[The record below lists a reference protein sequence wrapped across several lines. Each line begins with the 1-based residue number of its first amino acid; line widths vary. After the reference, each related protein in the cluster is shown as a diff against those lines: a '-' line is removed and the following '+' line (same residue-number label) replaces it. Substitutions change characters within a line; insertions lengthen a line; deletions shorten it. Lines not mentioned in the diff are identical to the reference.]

1 VISIAVPDSIEALNA
16 GLFVSPGFGTHAVRI
31 IDSWE
36 LLFVTQGH
44 LDLFEGNRPLHVQ
57 RNQALLL
64 CPGIRHGGLLPYT
77 PDVNFYW
84 AHFRPRAHRSAPVTL
99 AVPKVAEVRDPDGL
113 TELFCRFISDQES
126 GTLDPC
132 SAGHLIALM
141 LATLGETGGRGR
153 TGADGIAGGK
163 GGTGEGGST
172 GSGNR
177 TGDGNRHR
185 RPGVEPAPGGGAG
198 LVAAV
203 HRYIESEYRKPISTS
218 EVAGALHYNP
228 DYLERVFHGRE
239 GISIVDAIH
248 RKRVG
253 MARAA
258 LHHDVRRNI
267 NEIGLECGYAD
278 PGYFRRMFKRI
289 TGLTPREFRSLY
301 ARTHI
306 NTH

>member
-1 VISIAVPDSIEALNA
+1 MISVAVPDSIEALNA
-16 GLFVSPGFGTHAVRI
+16 GLFVSPGFGTHAVRV

-36 LLFVTQGH
+36 LLFVTQGR
-44 LDLFEGNRPLHVQ
+44 LDLFEGDRPLHVLS
-57 RNQALLL
+57 NQALLL

-84 AHFRPRAHRSAPVTL
+84 AHFRPRVFRSAPVTL
-99 AVPKVAEVRDPDGL
+99 GVPKVAEVRDPDGL

-132 SAGHLIALM
+132 SAGQLIALM
-141 LATLGETGGRGR
+141 LATLGETR
-153 TGADGIAGGK
+153 GGK
-163 GGTGEGGST
+163 
-172 GSGNR
+172 
-177 TGDGNRHR
+177 
-185 RPGVEPAPGGGAG
+185 RPGRAGPAPVPGSRAE

-203 HRYIESEYRKPISTS
+203 HRYIDSEYQKSISTS
-218 EVAGALHYNP
+218 AVARALDYNP

-253 MARAA
+253 MARVA

-278 PGYFRRMFKRI
+278 LGYFRRMFKRI